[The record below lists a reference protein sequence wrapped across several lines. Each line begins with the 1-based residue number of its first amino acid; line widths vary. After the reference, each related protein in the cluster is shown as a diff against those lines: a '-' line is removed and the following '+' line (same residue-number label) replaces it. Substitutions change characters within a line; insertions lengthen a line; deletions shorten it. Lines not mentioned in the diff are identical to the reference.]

1 MACNTLRAG
10 PEMASAG
17 EIRGPTGSEVTLV
30 AAKQLSQIVFSSF
43 FPGAKLPGP
52 EHKAFLA

>member
-10 PEMASAG
+10 PDMASAG
-17 EIRGPTGSEVTLV
+17 EIRGPP
-30 AAKQLSQIVFSSF
+30 AAMLRWWQLNNSSLTVLF

-52 EHKAFLA
+52 EHKAFVA